1 MLERTLATDYFAAHL
16 NLHLHFSTP
25 TSELRCALFQ
35 QNTDHEDEV
44 KDNAAA
50 SDPSVHV
57 QAQWKK
63 FPTPHAGVSSEAPNW
78 ELVGV
83 SYWHWVNKGSVAS
96 CTA

>member
-1 MLERTLATDYFAAHL
+1 MLEQTPATGGGYSAAHL

-25 TSELRCALFQ
+25 TSELRCALCQ
-35 QNTDHEDEV
+35 QNTENTDREDEV

-63 FPTPHAGVSSEAPNW
+63 FPTPHAGVFSEAPN
-78 ELVGV
+78 
-83 SYWHWVNKGSVAS
+83 
-96 CTA
+96 

>member
-35 QNTDHEDEV
+35 QNTEHEDEV
-44 KDNAAA
+44 KDNATA

-63 FPTPHAGVSSEAPNW
+63 FQPLMLVSPLRPQTENL
-78 ELVGV
+78 LVYLTGR
-83 SYWHWVNKGSVAS
+83 VNKGLVAS